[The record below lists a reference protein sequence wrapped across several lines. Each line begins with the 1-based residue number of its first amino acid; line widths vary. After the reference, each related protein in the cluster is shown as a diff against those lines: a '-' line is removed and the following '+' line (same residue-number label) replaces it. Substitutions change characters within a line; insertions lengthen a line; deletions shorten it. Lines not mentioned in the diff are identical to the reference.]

1 MPERLNLVDVQKR
14 LSPDAASTYVA
25 EILAKSSPLMK
36 DAIWMPTNKTDS
48 RTTQVRAG
56 LPTVYKRKLN
66 KGTKISKSTV
76 VQNEEGTTTFMA
88 YAENDILVIDSF
100 GDQRGQARE
109 DEATSFIE
117 ALGQAAEK
125 ELFYGNA
132 DADPLGIYGLANRY
146 NSLSATDP
154 ISRNVINAGGNTAA
168 DNLSIYFVKWS
179 RNKAGLIYPKHAM
192 SDARGIVDHKDMGI
206 KEAEIGTGDDREIM
220 EVYRDRFRMSFGWCI
235 PDWRSVVRICNVK
248 VSTLKEEA
256 MQRNTAM
263 TQSSLRFYMTQALH
277 RLPAGDGMVRCY
289 MNRSAAQAL
298 DMEQMAGISNAGM
311 TLMDVQGEQVTA
323 FRGVPIRIDDNLI
336 NTEAVVA

>member
-1 MPERLNLVDVQKR
+1 
-14 LSPDAASTYVA
+14 
-25 EILAKSSPLMK
+25 
-36 DAIWMPTNKTDS
+36 
-48 RTTQVRAG
+48 
-56 LPTVYKRKLN
+56 
-66 KGTKISKSTV
+66 
-76 VQNEEGTTTFMA
+76 
-88 YAENDILVIDSF
+88 
-100 GDQRGQARE
+100 
-109 DEATSFIE
+109 
-117 ALGQAAEK
+117 
-125 ELFYGNA
+125 
-132 DADPLGIYGLANRY
+132 
-146 NSLSATDP
+146 
-154 ISRNVINAGGNTAA
+154 
-168 DNLSIYFVKWS
+168 
-179 RNKAGLIYPKHAM
+179 
-192 SDARGIVDHKDMGI
+192 MGI

-248 VSTLKEEA
+248 VSTLKDEA

-336 NTEAVVA
+336 NTEALVA